1 MPSPFFLRIVHR
13 VLVHGL
19 LLLLAT
25 QAHAVP
31 KVVVSMLPVHS
42 LVSAVMGDIGEA
54 QLLMAGGQSPHASQ
68 LKPSQVN
75 ALLSADL
82 IVWVGALLEPN
93 IGKIIAQRRDSTR
106 VITLLEN
113 DAITKLPTRRRDNY
127 PDPDQDHDDDDDDDP
142 DPDTHAHHNIDPHV
156 WLSFDNAHAIVGIV
170 ADQLARLDSANRDGY
185 QSNAENLLSRLQQ
198 LRQSM
203 QTDLRAVN
211 DFPYVVF
218 HDAYQYFEN
227 EFDLHPLASLTVSA
241 QRPTGARRIR
251 QIKQLIQS
259 QKVRCVFSEPQFQP
273 GLMAT
278 LVADTDAKAGIL
290 DPLGADI
297 VAGPDAWFELM
308 RKLADGLTTC
318 LR

>member
-127 PDPDQDHDDDDDDDP
+127 HDPDPDDDDDP
-142 DPDTHAHHNIDPHV
+142 DHDTHAHHNIDPHV
-156 WLSFDNAHAIVGIV
+156 WLSFDNARAMVGIV
-170 ADQLARLDSANRDGY
+170 ANELARLDSANRDGY
-185 QSNAENLLSRLQQ
+185 QSNAEELLSRLQQ
-198 LRQSM
+198 LRQSLH
-203 QTDLRAVN
+203 TDLRTVN

-278 LVADTDAKAGIL
+278 LVADTDAKAGVL